1 MQISNIT
8 IGTRESS
15 ITKRRTQLG
24 IMSKQ
29 FGGDR
34 ETLDLK
40 IFTAPDFSE
49 RVIEWLTSKY
59 SQNTVKSYIGA
70 ILAFGEQYSIP
81 TQCYKKLKKYLNDI
95 GEIESTT
102 IVDEQFMEKLDK
114 CYETTK
120 NRNVRLLIDIIR
132 YVGPIRMCELIK
144 TKVDKDDGINNF
156 IDMEKGMWYLTEDGT
171 KTGTR
176 REFSI
181 TPEAI
186 QAIKNH
192 LYCDSEWLI
201 LAGNFD
207 PYSTTASLSSI
218 FIRATTIT
226 FKTVRKSYI
235 EIANR
240 DKDSLYVVNL
250 ANIMGHKV
258 STQMSDYAI
267 SPPLGF
273 VSGIIPT
280 EAIKIFK
287 QCVPVAYCCI
297 GGIKSDLDGV
307 DTPDRIKSEKEN
319 CYHPWSKDSHFKI
332 DITPGLDNTINKLFP
347 DLKGKYSLEIRSDFK
362 GITVP
367 YHSDSDFYGEI
378 IYMICLEGEYI
389 IDMIDDPD
397 LRKPTKFQKTM
408 FPGDYV
414 RLSEDARYVWQHS
427 IKVKESKLSMILRIG
442 NSRTNPGSGR
452 IKVNIKLRNQ

>member
-1 MQISNIT
+1 MKISDIT

-40 IFTAPDFSE
+40 IFTAPDFAE
-49 RVIEWLTSKY
+49 RFIEWLTSKY
-59 SQNTVKSYIGA
+59 SQNTIKSYLGA
-70 ILAFGEQYSIP
+70 VLAFGEQYSIP
-81 TQCYKKLKKYLNDI
+81 TKGYKKLKKYINDM

-102 IVDEQFMEKLDK
+102 LVDEQFMEKLDK

-120 NRNVRLLIDIIR
+120 NRNVRLLIDIIK

-144 TKVDKDDGINNF
+144 TKVDKDDGVNNF
-156 IDMEKGMWYLTEDGT
+156 IDMEKGIWYFTEDGT
-171 KTGTR
+171 KTGTK

-181 TPEAI
+181 THEAI
-186 QAIKNH
+186 QAIKKN

-235 EIANR
+235 ELANR
-240 DKDSLYVVNL
+240 DEDTLFSVNL

-258 STQMSDYAI
+258 STQMNDYAVV
-267 SPPLGF
+267 PPL
-273 VSGIIPT
+273 
-280 EAIKIFK
+280 
-287 QCVPVAYCCI
+287 
-297 GGIKSDLDGV
+297 
-307 DTPDRIKSEKEN
+307 
-319 CYHPWSKDSHFKI
+319 
-332 DITPGLDNTINKLFP
+332 
-347 DLKGKYSLEIRSDFK
+347 
-362 GITVP
+362 
-367 YHSDSDFYGEI
+367 
-378 IYMICLEGEYI
+378 
-389 IDMIDDPD
+389 
-397 LRKPTKFQKTM
+397 
-408 FPGDYV
+408 
-414 RLSEDARYVWQHS
+414 
-427 IKVKESKLSMILRIG
+427 IL
-442 NSRTNPGSGR
+442 GR